1 MRKKL
6 SVLIILVSLVFLYA
20 TPILAASDYTF
31 KGYGYGHGIG
41 MCQWGAKGRASAGQT
56 YEQILTHYYQGTQ
69 VTKDYAV
76 PATVRVRLFDK
87 ANLTK
92 AFFEGENASPV
103 DFVKTDGTYAY
114 QGAVG
119 KWSVISNEQGLLS
132 VVGPDGTVGAEN
144 LASPIIA
151 TNAADNIIVYNASA
165 KRFHSYKGSM
175 YIYSTGAAA
184 LYIVNY
190 VQFEPFYLYGLGE
203 VPSSWPYDALYA
215 QAIAARSYA
224 IKGMKPQAT
233 FDLYDSVSSQMY
245 VGVDKINETSNGTHW
260 GASWQKAIDDTAKQ
274 VATYNG
280 APITAYYSSS
290 CGGHTENVELA
301 WLSSSSQPYLKGV
314 SDKDSSGKAYC
325 QQSGNSSFSWLAS
338 FSKADLESK
347 LGVTGF
353 SSVKVTKTGASPRIA
368 QLEIIKSDGSKTTM
382 AGSTFRS
389 KLGLKSTW
397 IYQMGGVFPDVAL
410 DYWAAAQITNLVERG
425 VISGYPDG
433 LFQPELPVTRSQFA
447 KMLCLALG
455 ISSAGTSEFTD
466 SQGHW
471 AEGYIQALALRGVV
485 GGYPDGTFKPE
496 AQISRA
502 EICAIIAR
510 ALDLTQGPA
519 QTTFPDIADHWAAP
533 NIQLIASNSIVN
545 GYTDGSFKPNASAK
559 RSEVSAIVYRM
570 FGFVQ

>member
-1 MRKKL
+1 MF
-6 SVLIILVSLVFLYA
+6 LITSILMGSTSA
-20 TPILAASDYTF
+20 LAAADYTF

-56 YEQILTHYYQGTQ
+56 YEQILTHYYQGTK
-69 VTKDYAV
+69 VTSDYNV
-76 PATVRVRLFDK
+76 PTTVRVRLFDK

-92 AFFEGENASPV
+92 TFIEGENSSPV
-103 DFVKTDGTYAY
+103 DFVNTSGTYVY

-119 KWSVISNEQGLLS
+119 KWSVVPNEQGLLS
-132 VVGPDGTVGAEN
+132 IVGPDGTVGAEN
-144 LASPIIA
+144 LTGPIIA
-151 TNAADNIIVYNASA
+151 TNATDNLIIYNASG

-215 QAIAARSYA
+215 QAVAARSYA
-224 IKGMKPQAT
+224 IKNMKPQAT
-233 FDLYDSVSSQMY
+233 FDLYDSVSSQVY

-260 GASWQKAIDDTAKQ
+260 GARWKKAVDDTAKK
-274 VATYNG
+274 VVTYG
-280 APITAYYSSS
+280 GTPISAYYFSS

-301 WLSSSSQPYLKGV
+301 WLSSSAQPYLKGV
-314 SDKDSSGKAYC
+314 SDLNSSGKAYC
-325 QQSGNSSFSWLAS
+325 QETGNSSFSWSAS
-338 FSKADLESK
+338 FSKTDLESK
-347 LGVTGF
+347 LGVSGI
-353 SSVKVTKTGASPRIA
+353 SGLKVTRNGASPRIA
-368 QLEIIKSDGSKTTM
+368 ELEILKSNGTKTTM

-397 IYQMGGVFPDVAL
+397 IHQMGGVFPDVSL
-410 DYWAAAQITNLVERG
+410 DYWAAAQIADLVERG
-425 VISGYPDG
+425 IVGGYPDG
-433 LFQPELPVTRSQFA
+433 TFKPEAQVTRSQFA

-455 ISSAGTSEFTD
+455 MAGGGASDFSD
-466 SQGHW
+466 AQGHW
-471 AEGYIQALALRGVV
+471 AEEYISALAMRGVV

-502 EICAIIAR
+502 EICAIISR
-510 ALDLTQGPA
+510 ALDLTQGPEQVA
-519 QTTFPDIADHWAAP
+519 FPDITDHWAASD
-533 NIQLIASNSIVN
+533 IRLIASNAIVN
-545 GYTDGSFKPNASAK
+545 GYTDGTFKPNASAK
-559 RSEVSAIVYRM
+559 RSEVSAIIYRM